1 MTPAAWLRRVLLS
14 WKINPADYP
23 LGYVA
28 SLDGIRG
35 FLAVGV
41 MAAHTDLWLL
51 SGAAVRMDVFFA
63 MSGFLIT
70 SLLIN
75 DYRRNGRISLK
86 KFYLRRSMRFYPA
99 LTTMVVLFTIT
110 CWFFSSE
117 FSTCLAEAGWTFF
130 YLMDYA
136 IGFNG
141 TVAHPYLPYTW
152 SLAVEEQFYLLWPI
166 TFILV
171 LRVFK
176 LSWRAAAAVFALAAA
191 FTLWRI
197 CLTAGGAPT
206 RWLFFCF
213 DTRADSLLA
222 GCGTAIVL
230 KLIDL
235 QDYPRACRFF
245 ARSLAP
251 LFLFELACGFLIDLR
266 LHWYYYVSP
275 LFGAGPGLICVAGL
289 VQPNRTFM
297 HRVYEHPVP
306 VFIGRTSFG
315 LYLYH
320 WPIFLC
326 VQQWAPPGQ
335 TRLVTLL
342 VGWPLSFLAATASYF
357 LIERRFMRARPI

>member
-1 MTPAAWLRRVLLS
+1 MTLPSQAQLDRGAIVAARLRSVLFGWRV
-14 WKINPADYP
+14 NPADYP

-35 FLAVGV
+35 LMALGV
-41 MAAHTDLWLL
+41 MAAHTDLSLFG
-51 SGAAVRMDVFFA
+51 GAAVYMDVFFA
-63 MSGFLIT
+63 MSGYLIT

-86 KFYLRRSMRFYPA
+86 KFYLRRIMRFYPA
-99 LTTMVVLFTIT
+99 MTTMVVLFTIA

-117 FSTCLAEAGWTFF
+117 FATRLAEAGWTFF
-130 YLMDYA
+130 YLTDYW
-136 IGFNG
+136 IGFNRPF
-141 TVAHPYLPYTW
+141 VHLYLPHTW

-176 LSWRAAAAVFALAAA
+176 LSWRAAALVFMLAAA

-197 CLTAGGAPT
+197 GLTFGGVST

-213 DTRADSLLA
+213 DTRVDGLLA

-235 QDYPRACRFF
+235 GDYPRLSRLLA
-245 ARSLAP
+245 ASLAP
-251 LFLFELACGFLIDLR
+251 LFCFEFACAFLVDPRLR
-266 LHWYYYVSP
+266 WYYYVSP
-275 LFGAGPGLICVAGL
+275 LFGAIPGLICVGGL

-306 VFIGRTSFG
+306 VYVGRVCYG

-320 WPIFLC
+320 WPIFLF
-326 VQQWAPPGQ
+326 VQQWAPPG
-335 TRLVTLL
+335 
-342 VGWPLSFLAATASYF
+342 
-357 LIERRFMRARPI
+357 RARRRAGRGW